1 MKGADINT
9 AVVVD
14 PDFILEIKCTEV
26 RASKV
31 FTKGVL
37 VFTNVNVIF
46 LYTS

>member
-1 MKGADINT
+1 MKEADINT
-9 AVVVD
+9 AVEVN
-14 PDFILEIKCTEV
+14 PEFMLEIKCTEV